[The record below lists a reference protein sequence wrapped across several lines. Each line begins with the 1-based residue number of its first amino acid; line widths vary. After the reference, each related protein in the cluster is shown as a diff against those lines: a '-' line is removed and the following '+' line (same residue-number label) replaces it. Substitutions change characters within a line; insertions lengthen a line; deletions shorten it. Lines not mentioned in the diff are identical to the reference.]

1 MGSWRSAAA
10 AGLLCLL
17 WHRESGVGW
26 ARGARAAAGRALASC
41 RTDRRPLASPG
52 SASPRSGVSAEEA
65 AATACPA
72 RGKPGRFASPKN
84 VQPSCHTDFAT
95 ELVCHWEVDA
105 VTNCSAEFKVLYH
118 RESTLAKKPQECP
131 LQNERSPGTAFRCV
145 CVIPGDKFK
154 GLEYNISLAR
164 TKNGAKVWSNQ
175 TWDMDL
181 IVKPRPL
188 VNLRVEKSKEDRT
201 FILTWKRDYAVSNSL
216 YTSAANYEVAYWPQ
230 NHTEKKLIV
239 PEDSSHH
246 RIFADKLQSDTTYEA
261 SVRYGL
267 KLWGETW
274 SEWSATTQWLNDFEP
289 SSEKESWIYIV
300 ALCGVIISLILFS
313 YLFCLRVK
321 RKWWDGIPS
330 PRKSKLAEDI
340 IAGKWVGF
348 PRVAPFGGEGAGHLP
363 CKHPQA
369 SSCFFQ
375 LWVFSKMDP
384 APCRRPFPSKGGA
397 DLPHQPL
404 CVTREPFLV
413 PEEVF
418 LSEGSLTAGSSARGV
433 KAGSPEEAEEETEQM
448 QMQMEHEDAVAGL
461 FRELLGG
468 VLSMGDLGGPA
479 AAAQSCFTPEEPAC
493 LQGLS
498 QPAYQGCRVEAE
510 GCGLELP
517 SSGPGL
523 YAPEGQADWL
533 PRLESLPADPS
544 CTALPQADSS
554 PAAPS
559 ALGYKSFSS
568 LEAQPAGGFCPA
580 WSQWPGLA
588 QEDQSQQAWDSTG
601 PGLLPLPD
609 TSGGFPIGQD
619 AFSLYGAA
627 APEMWL
633 FPPQPG
639 GALGASALRASGGP
653 ESLPGPK
660 AAFFSGYRAFSCAL
674 QSSLASPEFSV
685 KPV

>member
-17 WHRESGVGW
+17 WH
-26 ARGARAAAGRALASC
+26 L
-41 RTDRRPLASPG
+41 
-52 SASPRSGVSAEEA
+52 
-65 AATACPA
+65 
-72 RGKPGRFASPKN
+72 ASPKN

-340 IAGKWVGF
+340 IAGKW
-348 PRVAPFGGEGAGHLP
+348 
-363 CKHPQA
+363 
-369 SSCFFQ
+369 

>member
-1 MGSWRSAAA
+1 M
-10 AGLLCLL
+10 
-17 WHRESGVGW
+17 
-26 ARGARAAAGRALASC
+26 
-41 RTDRRPLASPG
+41 
-52 SASPRSGVSAEEA
+52 
-65 AATACPA
+65 
-72 RGKPGRFASPKN
+72 
-84 VQPSCHTDFAT
+84 
-95 ELVCHWEVDA
+95 DA
-105 VTNCSAEFKVLYH
+105 VTNCSAEFKVLYQ
-118 RESTLAKKPQECP
+118 STLAKKPQECP
-131 LQNERSPGTAFRCV
+131 LQNEQSPGTASRCV

-164 TKNGAKVWSNQ
+164 TENGAKVWSNR

-188 VNLRVEKSKEDRT
+188 VNLRVEKSKKDRT

-216 YTSAANYEVAYWPQ
+216 YTSAAKYEVAYWPQ
-230 NHTEKKLIV
+230 NHTGKKLIV

-246 RIFADKLQSDTTYEA
+246 TIFADKLQSDSTYEA

-274 SEWSATTQWLNDFEP
+274 SEWSVTTQWLNDFEP
-289 SSEKESWIYIV
+289 SSEKKSWM
-300 ALCGVIISLILFS
+300 
-313 YLFCLRVK
+313 VK

-340 IAGKWVGF
+340 TAGKW
-348 PRVAPFGGEGAGHLP
+348 
-363 CKHPQA
+363 
-369 SSCFFQ
+369 
-375 LWVFSKMDP
+375 LWVFGKMDP

-397 DLPHQPL
+397 DLPHQPP
-404 CVTREPFLV
+404 CVTRKPFLV

-448 QMQMEHEDAVAGL
+448 DMQMEHEDAVASL
-461 FRELLGG
+461 FRDLLGG
-468 VLSMGDLGGPA
+468 VLSTGDLGGPA
-479 AAAQSCFTPEEPAC
+479 TCAQSCFTPEEPIC
-493 LQGLS
+493 LQSLS

-544 CTALPQADSS
+544 CTALPQAERS
-554 PAAPS
+554 PTTPS

-568 LEAQPAGGFCPA
+568 LEAQPASGFCPA

-588 QEDQSQQAWDSTG
+588 QEGQSQQAWGSTG
-601 PGLLPLPD
+601 PSLLPLPD

-619 AFSLYGAA
+619 TFSLYGAA

-639 GALGASALRASGGP
+639 GALGASALQASGGP
-653 ESLPGPK
+653 ESLSGPK

-685 KPV
+685 EPV

>member
-1 MGSWRSAAA
+1 MGSWRSAAATA

-17 WHRESGVGW
+17 WH
-26 ARGARAAAGRALASC
+26 LAS
-41 RTDRRPLASPG
+41 S
-52 SASPRSGVSAEEA
+52 
-65 AATACPA
+65 
-72 RGKPGRFASPKN
+72 KN
-84 VQPSCHTDFAT
+84 VQPRCHTDFAT

-105 VTNCSAEFKVLYH
+105 VTNCSAEFNVLYQ
-118 RESTLAKKPQECP
+118 SALAKKPQECP
-131 LQNERSPGTAFRCV
+131 LQKKQGPGTAPRCV
-145 CVIPGDKFK
+145 CVIPEDKFK
-154 GLEYNISLAR
+154 GLKYNISLAR
-164 TKNGAKVWSNQ
+164 TENGAKVWSNR

-188 VNLRVEKSKEDRT
+188 VHLRIEKSKKDRT

-216 YTSAANYEVAYWPQ
+216 YTPAAKYEVAYWPQ
-230 NHTEKKLIV
+230 NHTEKKIIV

-246 RIFADKLQSDTTYEA
+246 TIFADKLQSDSTYEA
-261 SVRYGL
+261 RVRYGL

-289 SSEKESWIYIV
+289 SSEKKSWMHIV
-300 ALCGVIISLILFS
+300 WLCVIVIGLILFG
-313 YLFCLRVK
+313 YLCCLWVK

-340 IAGKWVGF
+340 TAGKW
-348 PRVAPFGGEGAGHLP
+348 
-363 CKHPQA
+363 
-369 SSCFFQ
+369 
-375 LWVFSKMDP
+375 LWVFGKMDP
-384 APCRRPFPSKGGA
+384 APCRRPFPSKGAAG
-397 DLPHQPL
+397 LPPQPP

-418 LSEGSLTAGSSARGV
+418 LSQGSLTAGSSAGEV
-433 KAGSPEEAEEETEQM
+433 KAGSPEEAEEETEPVEM
-448 QMQMEHEDAVAGL
+448 RMEHEDAVAGL
-461 FRELLGG
+461 FRDLVGG
-468 VLSMGDLGGPA
+468 VLSTGDPGGLA
-479 AAAQSCFTPEEPAC
+479 TSTHSGFTPEEPIC
-493 LQGLS
+493 LQGLP

-533 PRLESLPADPS
+533 PGLESSPTDPS
-544 CTALPQADSS
+544 CTALP
-554 PAAPS
+554 AARL
-559 ALGYKSFSS
+559 ALGYKSLSS
-568 LEAQPAGGFCPA
+568 LEAQPASGFCPA

-588 QEDQSQQAWDSTG
+588 QEGQSQQAWGASG
-601 PGLLPLPD
+601 AGLLPLPD

-627 APEMWL
+627 APETWL

-639 GALGASALRASGGP
+639 GALGASALQASGGP

-660 AAFFSGYRAFSCAL
+660 ATFFSGYRAFSCAL

-685 KPV
+685 EPV